1 MSEVESRTAPLK
13 FLVVEDHPEVAQN
26 NCEWLQRIA
35 ADAQCIAVSNPMD
48 AIRRLQREQPDLVV
62 VDLLYGQTSGEQS
75 AEPGLELLRHIF
87 ENYPTLNVMVY
98 SSEPLLLTPLVGL
111 ISKHQGGFAAVNKME
126 RRSVFLEGAK
136 SALNGELRFRVL
148 DYVREKPFRIG
159 LVEWIEDEPPQGDL
173 QDLVA
178 QVSTLLQ
185 EVVRLSSK
193 LMEREAALPDS
204 LPTDPVELS
213 YWVASHFRGA
223 PRDQQALLEM
233 VSTEARLRREAEIL
247 ESACKHLAARTA
259 LKDLFSKSS

>member
-48 AIRRLQREQPDLVV
+48 AIRRLQRDQPDLVV

-136 SALNGELRFRVL
+136 SALNGELRMPRELRGLTKLTEREIEVL
-148 DYVREKPFRIG
+148 NLLCKEALTDQAIADRIHTSKKTVQNCIQRLKEKLDIFG
-159 LVEWIEDEPPQGDL
+159 SEDEINAR
-173 QDLVA
+173 VA
-178 QVSTLLQ
+178 MCMAAVQ
-185 EVVRLSSK
+185 RK
-193 LMEREAALPDS
+193 LIQ
-204 LPTDPVELS
+204 
-213 YWVASHFRGA
+213 W
-223 PRDQQALLEM
+223 
-233 VSTEARLRREAEIL
+233 
-247 ESACKHLAARTA
+247 
-259 LKDLFSKSS
+259 

>member
-62 VDLLYGQTSGEQS
+62 ADLLYGQTTGEQS

-111 ISKHQGGFAAVNKME
+111 ISKHQADLPPSTKWSGAASSWK
-126 RRSVFLEGAK
+126 GPK
-136 SALNGELRFRVL
+136 VL
-148 DYVREKPFRIG
+148 STGNCACRE
-159 LVEWIEDEPPQGDL
+159 
-173 QDLVA
+173 
-178 QVSTLLQ
+178 SC
-185 EVVRLSSK
+185 
-193 LMEREAALPDS
+193 AA
-204 LPTDPVELS
+204 
-213 YWVASHFRGA
+213 
-223 PRDQQALLEM
+223 
-233 VSTEARLRREAEIL
+233 
-247 ESACKHLAARTA
+247 
-259 LKDLFSKSS
+259 

>member
-48 AIRRLQREQPDLVV
+48 AIRRLQQEQPDLVV

-136 SALNGELRFRVL
+136 SALNGELRMPRELRGLTKLTEREIEVL
-148 DYVREKPFRIG
+148 NLLCKEALTDQAIADRIHTSKKTVQNCIQRLKEKLDIFG
-159 LVEWIEDEPPQGDL
+159 SEDEINAR
-173 QDLVA
+173 VA
-178 QVSTLLQ
+178 MCMAAVQ
-185 EVVRLSSK
+185 RK
-193 LMEREAALPDS
+193 LIQ
-204 LPTDPVELS
+204 
-213 YWVASHFRGA
+213 W
-223 PRDQQALLEM
+223 
-233 VSTEARLRREAEIL
+233 
-247 ESACKHLAARTA
+247 
-259 LKDLFSKSS
+259 

>member
-136 SALNGELRFRVL
+136 SALNGELRMPRELRGLTKLTEREIEVL
-148 DYVREKPFRIG
+148 NLLCKEALTDQAIADRIHTSKKTVQNCIQRLKEKLDIFG
-159 LVEWIEDEPPQGDL
+159 SEDEINAR
-173 QDLVA
+173 VA
-178 QVSTLLQ
+178 MCMAAVQ
-185 EVVRLSSK
+185 RK
-193 LMEREAALPDS
+193 LIQ
-204 LPTDPVELS
+204 
-213 YWVASHFRGA
+213 W
-223 PRDQQALLEM
+223 
-233 VSTEARLRREAEIL
+233 
-247 ESACKHLAARTA
+247 
-259 LKDLFSKSS
+259 

>member
-126 RRSVFLEGAK
+126 RRGVFLEGAK
-136 SALNGELRFRVL
+136 SALNGELRMPRELRGLTKLTEREIEVL
-148 DYVREKPFRIG
+148 NLLCKEALTDQAIADRIHTSKKTVQNCIQRLKEKLDIFG
-159 LVEWIEDEPPQGDL
+159 SEDEINAR
-173 QDLVA
+173 VA
-178 QVSTLLQ
+178 MCMAAVQ
-185 EVVRLSSK
+185 RK
-193 LMEREAALPDS
+193 LIQ
-204 LPTDPVELS
+204 
-213 YWVASHFRGA
+213 W
-223 PRDQQALLEM
+223 
-233 VSTEARLRREAEIL
+233 
-247 ESACKHLAARTA
+247 
-259 LKDLFSKSS
+259 

>member
-1 MSEVESRTAPLK
+1 MSEAESRTAPLK

-35 ADAQCIAVSNPMD
+35 ADAQCIAVANPMD

-136 SALNGELRFRVL
+136 SALNGELRMPRELRGLTKLTEREIEVL
-148 DYVREKPFRIG
+148 NLLCKEALTDQAIADRIHTSKKTVQNCIQRLKEKLDIFG
-159 LVEWIEDEPPQGDL
+159 SEDEINAR
-173 QDLVA
+173 VA
-178 QVSTLLQ
+178 MCMAAVQ
-185 EVVRLSSK
+185 RK
-193 LMEREAALPDS
+193 LIQ
-204 LPTDPVELS
+204 
-213 YWVASHFRGA
+213 W
-223 PRDQQALLEM
+223 
-233 VSTEARLRREAEIL
+233 
-247 ESACKHLAARTA
+247 
-259 LKDLFSKSS
+259 

>member
-1 MSEVESRTAPLK
+1 
-13 FLVVEDHPEVAQN
+13 LVVEDHPEVAQN

-35 ADAQCIAVSNPMD
+35 ADAQCIAVANPMD

-136 SALNGELRFRVL
+136 SALNGELRMPRELRGLTKLTEREIEVL
-148 DYVREKPFRIG
+148 NLLCKEALTDQAIADRIHTSKKTVQNCIQRLKEKLDIFG
-159 LVEWIEDEPPQGDL
+159 SEDEINAR
-173 QDLVA
+173 VA
-178 QVSTLLQ
+178 MCMAAVQ
-185 EVVRLSSK
+185 RK
-193 LMEREAALPDS
+193 LIQ
-204 LPTDPVELS
+204 
-213 YWVASHFRGA
+213 W
-223 PRDQQALLEM
+223 
-233 VSTEARLRREAEIL
+233 
-247 ESACKHLAARTA
+247 
-259 LKDLFSKSS
+259 

>member
-35 ADAQCIAVSNPMD
+35 ADAQCIAVSDPMD

-75 AEPGLELLRHIF
+75 ADPGLELLRHIF

-136 SALNGELRFRVL
+136 SALNGELRMPRELRGLTKLTEREIEVL
-148 DYVREKPFRIG
+148 NLLCKEALTDQAIADRIHTSKKTVQNCIQRLKEKLDIFG
-159 LVEWIEDEPPQGDL
+159 SEDEMNAR
-173 QDLVA
+173 VA
-178 QVSTLLQ
+178 MCMAAVQ
-185 EVVRLSSK
+185 RK
-193 LMEREAALPDS
+193 LIQ
-204 LPTDPVELS
+204 
-213 YWVASHFRGA
+213 W
-223 PRDQQALLEM
+223 
-233 VSTEARLRREAEIL
+233 
-247 ESACKHLAARTA
+247 
-259 LKDLFSKSS
+259 

>member
-35 ADAQCIAVSNPMD
+35 ADAQCIAVANPMD

-136 SALNGELRFRVL
+136 SALNGELRMPRELRGLTKLTEREIEVL
-148 DYVREKPFRIG
+148 NLLCKEALTDQAIADRIHTSKKTVQNCIQRLKEKLDIFG
-159 LVEWIEDEPPQGDL
+159 SEDEINAR
-173 QDLVA
+173 VA
-178 QVSTLLQ
+178 MCMAAVQ
-185 EVVRLSSK
+185 RK
-193 LMEREAALPDS
+193 LIQ
-204 LPTDPVELS
+204 
-213 YWVASHFRGA
+213 W
-223 PRDQQALLEM
+223 
-233 VSTEARLRREAEIL
+233 
-247 ESACKHLAARTA
+247 
-259 LKDLFSKSS
+259 